1 MKKIVVLHCGNSD
14 SNRFLRKFCILSN
27 IALRDWQSNLW
38 TVRDTTHPKSMALSQ
53 GKEMNTAEGV
63 CFPRLFPDP
72 IWNVR
77 HSITLGSSTGILT
90 YLLSPQHCSSTDWTC
105 DFRINKFHH
114 FPEALLS
121 WHVPCNSS
129 VGSMPT
135 NLQILTDFCLWWLEL
150 VIKLNK
156 ERSLFAC

>member
-1 MKKIVVLHCGNSD
+1 
-14 SNRFLRKFCILSN
+14 
-27 IALRDWQSNLW
+27 
-38 TVRDTTHPKSMALSQ
+38 MALSQ

-63 CFPRLFPDP
+63 CFLRLVPDL

-77 HSITLGSSTGILT
+77 HSITLGCSTGILA
-90 YLLSPQHCSSTDWTC
+90 YLLSPQHCSSTNWTC

-121 WHVPCNSS
+121 WYVPCNSS

-135 NLQILTDFCLWWLEL
+135 SLQIQTDFCLWWLEM
-150 VIKLNK
+150 VIKLKKNGLFLHA
-156 ERSLFAC
+156 SFSCLFALVTRFF